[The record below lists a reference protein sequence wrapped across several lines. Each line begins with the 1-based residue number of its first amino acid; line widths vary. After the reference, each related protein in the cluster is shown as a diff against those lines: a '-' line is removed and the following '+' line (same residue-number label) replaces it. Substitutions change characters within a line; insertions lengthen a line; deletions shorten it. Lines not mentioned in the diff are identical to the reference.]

1 MIIFCYKN
9 FQNYHYCKLNICM
22 AFYFTVHISLKSS
35 INISINSEWW
45 DRCMYHLSIIN
56 LKCMLCISVIF
67 CKFQQQGAATTIFCA
82 VSSQLDGVGGLYF
95 NNCCRCVPS
104 RAGCDENLAL
114 RLWNLSER
122 MLQKAL
128 DQGIG
133 D

>member
-9 FQNYHYCKLNICM
+9 FQKYHYCKLNICM
-22 AFYFTVHISLKSS
+22 SFYFTVHFFLNSS

-56 LKCMLCISVIF
+56 WKCMLCISVIF

-128 DQGIG
+128 DQGVG